1 MNVQQGGRGRDG
13 ARTLLWRPPWR
24 GVCMLGAEGVSK
36 GETRA
41 RAVRVSRVRTRQD
54 FRVVECWGKRCGD
67 KAIRELGRA
76 TGVLSKRGVE
86 TIEARLLGDQ
96 SVSRALTV
104 AALAGVCRRTSACG
118 SAVGR
123 GGACYTGA
131 VEIDT
136 RNARRARCRGCGQG
150 NAVEQRAS
158 ERADSGGGT
167 HTRTANKDAAGAGA
181 AAGGGAVVRKRGRGE
196 WGVAGSDRRVDG
208 VDFGRCSSRLTASAS
223 AVTTYSLPW
232 QLCAGLCCC
241 IIVLYRAC

>member
-1 MNVQQGGRGRDG
+1 
-13 ARTLLWRPPWR
+13 
-24 GVCMLGAEGVSK
+24 MLGAEGVSK

-167 HTRTANKDAAGAGA
+167 HTD
-181 AAGGGAVVRKRGRGE
+181 GE
-196 WGVAGSDRRVDG
+196 QRCSRRRSSSRR
-208 VDFGRCSSRLTASAS
+208 GRCSTEERSR
-223 AVTTYSLPW
+223 
-232 QLCAGLCCC
+232 
-241 IIVLYRAC
+241 